1 VALDDTRE
9 RLLNQLAAEL
19 LAAGFQPPRTEAMF
33 EKLRVGKGHD
43 RELLQVLIDQG
54 HAVRLKENVI
64 FHRANVEKAE
74 ALLVEFLRLHREI
87 TPIEFKDLLAI
98 SRKYAIPLLEYFDS
112 QRVTIR
118 IGDKRILRGGA

>member
-1 VALDDTRE
+1 
-9 RLLNQLAAEL
+9 
-19 LAAGFQPPRTEAMF
+19 
-33 EKLRVGKGHD
+33 
-43 RELLQVLIDQG
+43 
-54 HAVRLKENVI
+54 
-64 FHRANVEKAE
+64 
-74 ALLVEFLRLHREI
+74 VEFLRLHREI